1 MHQLSMTLTSS
12 HDLIFTLSLHPIRKS
27 LHRFYLPLSKLISTK
42 SLVIGEQYGLY
53 FYRRHRWTMAAGW
66 AFHLGLRDVGWC
78 NGRAIMSAFYIVGA
92 VVSVA
97 LLVYLVVALFKAE
110 DL

>member
-1 MHQLSMTLTSS
+1 
-12 HDLIFTLSLHPIRKS
+12 
-27 LHRFYLPLSKLISTK
+27 
-42 SLVIGEQYGLY
+42 
-53 FYRRHRWTMAAGW
+53 MAAGW